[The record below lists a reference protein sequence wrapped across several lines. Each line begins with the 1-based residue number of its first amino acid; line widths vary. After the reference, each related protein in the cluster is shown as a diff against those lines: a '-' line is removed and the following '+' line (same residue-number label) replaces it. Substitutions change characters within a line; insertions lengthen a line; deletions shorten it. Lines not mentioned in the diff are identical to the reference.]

1 MKLVKNKWIQVIL
14 LTVFL
19 LLFLRV
25 DFRFKYRVECC
36 SDDYDY
42 YLHASTIAFDFDL
55 DYSNQDVRGFS
66 YFKNN
71 KTTDITVQKE
81 IVKSSKIEDLAKN
94 SEIHKRR

>member
-25 DFRFKYRVECC
+25 DFRFKYTVECC

-71 KTTDITVQKE
+71 I
-81 IVKSSKIEDLAKN
+81 
-94 SEIHKRR
+94 